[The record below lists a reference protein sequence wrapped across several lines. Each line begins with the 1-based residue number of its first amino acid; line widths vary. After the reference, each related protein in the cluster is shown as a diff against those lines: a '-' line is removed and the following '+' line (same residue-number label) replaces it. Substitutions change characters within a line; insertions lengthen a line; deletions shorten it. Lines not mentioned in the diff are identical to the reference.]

1 MSDDEPEQ
9 GRGYAPLNLDEG
21 QVEWLAQRKISRL
34 DAEYQRCIDAGRAAS
49 SGARVGA
56 GNELA
61 WLDAGRS
68 TGSGAGSGSGSDNGL
83 ERGGIENSV
92 CGGEEKA
99 GVVDGLVADD
109 DDDDD
114 DDDDNN
120 NDDENDG
127 SGMAVAVQE
136 EEEPLSRLVDKLEV
150 DVDAVKAAAMRM
162 KFRAP
167 RLPATAT
174 GAESSSIEKLV
185 MRTPSRQQTS

>member
-1 MSDDEPEQ
+1 MIDEPEQ
-9 GRGYAPLNLDEG
+9 GQGYAPLNLDEG

-34 DAEYQRCIDAGRAAS
+34 DADYQRCIDAGRAAS
-49 SGARVGA
+49 SSARVGA

-68 TGSGAGSGSGSDNGL
+68 TGSGAGNGSDNSL
-83 ERGGIENSV
+83 ERGGLENGV

-99 GVVDGLVADD
+99 GVHDDVAADD

-114 DDDDNN
+114 DDDGNN
-120 NDDENDG
+120 NDDENDDG
-127 SGMAVAVQE
+127 SGIAVAVQE

-167 RLPATAT
+167 RLRATAT

>member
-1 MSDDEPEQ
+1 MRSKDKSI
-9 GRGYAPLNLDEG
+9 GCRVSALY
-21 QVEWLAQRKISRL
+21 
-34 DAEYQRCIDAGRAAS
+34 RCGRAAS

-83 ERGGIENSV
+83 ERGGIENSG
-92 CGGEEKA
+92 GGEEKA
-99 GVVDGLVADD
+99 GVDDGLVVDD

-114 DDDDNN
+114 DDDDNNN

-167 RLPATAT
+167 RLPQLQLERKAVA
-174 GAESSSIEKLV
+174 
-185 MRTPSRQQTS
+185 SRSW